1 MKNQALNF
9 YKELRKLENY
19 TKPNFFSTLATKFFS
34 AKNAPTLIQ
43 IYVRANTSKLTC
55 LRVKMLCVGSSITL
69 YYKYT

>member
-1 MKNQALNF
+1 MINQAPNF
-9 YKELRKLENY
+9 YKELRK
-19 TKPNFFSTLATKFFS
+19 LATKFFS